1 MPLEFIV
8 QFFLSLELLNS
19 KRLIFFTMSY
29 ERLLKIDKPFF
40 TQYDVAH
47 AIGTKL
53 ASAEV
58 LCSRYVKKGL
68 LMRLKRGFYARTETL
83 SHLDQIDLFRI
94 ANILQV
100 PSYISLRTALS
111 YYGITPQMQKGFFES
126 ISVKRTKTFEFG
138 GLSFHYIKLRPELY
152 RDFVK
157 RDGIF
162 IALPE
167 KAVLDTF
174 YLASLGRYSLDGS
187 SLDLTMVN
195 NETLVEFSAL
205 YPPKV
210 RKYFEELY
218 GKID

>member
-1 MPLEFIV
+1 
-8 QFFLSLELLNS
+8 
-19 KRLIFFTMSY
+19 MSY
-29 ERLLKIDKPFF
+29 QRLLTINKPFF
-40 TQYDVAH
+40 TQYDVAD
-47 AIGTKL
+47 AIGAKL

-83 SHLDQIDLFRI
+83 GHLKQIDLFRI

-111 YYGITPQMQKGFFES
+111 YYGITTQAQKGFFES
-126 ISVKRTKTFEFG
+126 ISVKRTKTFEVG
-138 GLSFHYIKLRPELY
+138 GLSFHYIKIRPHLY
-152 RDFVK
+152 REFVK
-157 RDGIF
+157 RDGVF

-187 SLDLTMVN
+187 SLDLTMVDKG
-195 NETLVEFSAL
+195 TLAEFSTL

-210 RKYFEELY
+210 RKQFKEL
-218 GKID
+218 

>member
-1 MPLEFIV
+1 M
-8 QFFLSLELLNS
+8 SL
-19 KRLIFFTMSY
+19 MSY
-29 ERLLKIDKPFF
+29 ERLLTIDKPFF
-40 TQYDVAH
+40 TQHDVAY

-83 SHLDQIDLFRI
+83 GHLNQIDLFRI

-100 PSYISLRTALS
+100 PSYISLMTALS
-111 YYGITPQMQKGFFES
+111 YYGITTQVQKGFFES
-126 ISVKRTKTFEFG
+126 ISVKRTKTFEVG
-138 GLSFHYIKLRPELY
+138 GLSFHYIKLRPDLY
-152 RDFVK
+152 GEFIK
-157 RDGIF
+157 RDGVF

-187 SLDLTMVN
+187 SLDLTMVD
-195 NETLVEFSAL
+195 EGMLAEFSAL

-210 RKYFEELY
+210 RKYFEEMC
-218 GKID
+218 GKINRA

>member
-1 MPLEFIV
+1 
-8 QFFLSLELLNS
+8 
-19 KRLIFFTMSY
+19 MSY

-83 SHLDQIDLFRI
+83 SHLNQIDLFRI

-100 PSYISLRTALS
+100 PSYVSLMTALS
-111 YYGITPQMQKGFFES
+111 YYGITTQMQKGFFES
-126 ISVKRTKTFEFG
+126 ISVKRTKTFQIG
-138 GLSFHYIKLRPELY
+138 GLSFHYIKIRPDLY
-152 RDFVK
+152 REFIK
-157 RDGIF
+157 RNGVF

-167 KAVLDTF
+167 KAVMDTF

-187 SLDLTMVN
+187 SLDLTMVD
-195 NETLVEFSAL
+195 EGMLAEFSNL

-210 RKYFEELY
+210 RKYFEEMY
-218 GKID
+218 GKINRA

>member
-1 MPLEFIV
+1 
-8 QFFLSLELLNS
+8 
-19 KRLIFFTMSY
+19 MSY
-29 ERLLKIDKPFF
+29 ERLLTIDKPFF

-47 AIGTKL
+47 AIGAKL

-83 SHLDQIDLFRI
+83 SHLNQIDLFRI

-111 YYGITPQMQKGFFES
+111 YYGITTQMQKGFFES
-126 ISVKRTKTFEFG
+126 ISVKRTKTFQIG
-138 GLSFHYIKLRPELY
+138 GLSFHYIKLRPDLY
-152 RDFVK
+152 REFIK
-157 RDGIF
+157 RDGVF

-187 SLDLTMVN
+187 SLDLTMI
-195 NETLVEFSAL
+195 NEGILTEFSTL

-210 RKYFEELY
+210 RKYLEEILLF
-218 GKID
+218 K

>member
-1 MPLEFIV
+1 
-8 QFFLSLELLNS
+8 
-19 KRLIFFTMSY
+19 MSY
-29 ERLLKIDKPFF
+29 ERLLTIDKPFF
-40 TQYDVAH
+40 TQHDVAH

-83 SHLDQIDLFRI
+83 SHLNQIDLFRI

-111 YYGITPQMQKGFFES
+111 YYGITTQMQKGFFES
-126 ISVKRTKTFEFG
+126 ISVKRTKTFQIG
-138 GLSFHYIKLRPELY
+138 GLSFHYIKLRPDLY
-152 RDFVK
+152 REFIK
-157 RDGIF
+157 RDGVF

-187 SLDLTMVN
+187 SLDLTMVDKG
-195 NETLVEFSAL
+195 TLAEFSAL

-210 RKYFEELY
+210 RKYFEEMY
-218 GKID
+218 GKINRA

>member
-1 MPLEFIV
+1 
-8 QFFLSLELLNS
+8 
-19 KRLIFFTMSY
+19 MSY
-29 ERLLKIDKPFF
+29 ERLLTIDKPFF
-40 TQYDVAH
+40 TQHDVAH

-83 SHLDQIDLFRI
+83 DHLNQIDLFRI

-111 YYGITPQMQKGFFES
+111 YYGITTQMQKGFFES
-126 ISVKRTKTFEFG
+126 ISVKRTKTFQIG
-138 GLSFHYIKLRPELY
+138 GLSFHYIKLRPDLY
-152 RDFVK
+152 REFIK
-157 RDGIF
+157 RDGVF

-187 SLDLTMVN
+187 SLDLTMVD
-195 NETLVEFSAL
+195 EGMLTEFSTL

-210 RKYFEELY
+210 RKYLEEMY
-218 GKID
+218 GKINRA

>member
-1 MPLEFIV
+1 
-8 QFFLSLELLNS
+8 
-19 KRLIFFTMSY
+19 MSY
-29 ERLLKIDKPFF
+29 ERLLTIDKPFF
-40 TQYDVAH
+40 TQHDVAH

-83 SHLDQIDLFRI
+83 DHLNQIDLFRI

-111 YYGITPQMQKGFFES
+111 YYGITTQMQKGFFES
-126 ISVKRTKTFEFG
+126 ISVKRTKTFQIG
-138 GLSFHYIKLRPELY
+138 GLSFHYIKIRPDLY
-152 RDFVK
+152 REFIK
-157 RDGIF
+157 RDGVF

-187 SLDLTMVN
+187 SLDLTMVD
-195 NETLVEFSAL
+195 EGMLAEFSAR

-210 RKYFEELY
+210 RKYFEEMY
-218 GKID
+218 GQINRA